1 MSIVS
6 GSSPVAGGTSLLDA
20 IGNTPLLRLTRLT
33 RDLPARVEVHIKAE
47 WFNPGGSVKDRPVR
61 QIILDAERDGRL
73 THDHVI
79 LDSSSGNAG
88 IAYAMIGASR
98 GYHVQVVVPGNVSE
112 ERKRILRAFGAE
124 VEYSDPL
131 EGSDGA
137 ILVARQ
143 RFERQGGRY
152 FYGDQYSNP
161 SNPRAHYETT
171 GPEVFAQ
178 TAGRITHFVAGLGT
192 SGTIVGAGRRLREL
206 RPGVQIVAVEPDG
219 VLHGIEGLK
228 HMASAIVPGI
238 YDPSVHHRRIPV
250 RTEAAY
256 EMARRLAREEGLLAG
271 QSSGAA
277 VVGALEVARDLAEG
291 VIVVLGPD
299 GGDRYLS
306 TALWGQL
313 RD

>member
-1 MSIVS
+1 MSE
-6 GSSPVAGGTSLLDA
+6 LLDA
-20 IGNTPLLRLTRLT
+20 IGNTPLLRLARVT
-33 RDLPARVEVHIKAE
+33 RDLPRSVEVYVKAE

-73 THDHVI
+73 SRDRTI

-88 IAYAMIGASR
+88 IAYAMIGAAR
-98 GYHVQVVVPGNVSE
+98 GYRVHLVVPGNVSE
-112 ERKRILRAFGAE
+112 ERKHILRAYGAE

-137 ILVARQ
+137 ILIARRLHEEGRG
-143 RFERQGGRY
+143 RF
-152 FYGDQYSNP
+152 FYGDQYNNL

-178 TAGRITHFVAGLGT
+178 TASRITHFVAALGT

-206 RPGVQIVAVEPDG
+206 RPGVQIVAVEPDAA
-219 VLHGIEGLK
+219 LHGIEGLK

-238 YDPSVHHRRIPV
+238 YDRSVHHRTVPMG
-250 RTEAAY
+250 TEAAY
-256 EMARRLAREEGLLAG
+256 DMARRLGREEGLLVG

-277 VVGALEVARDLAEG
+277 VVGALQVARELEEG
-291 VIVVLGPD
+291 VIVVICPD

-306 TALWGQL
+306 TALW
-313 RD
+313 R